1 MENKTNLATR
11 YTFEFYDGTTCEMT
25 LTFIALKRLAGK
37 NKKLYDRYNAVM
49 TKQSRDEFDALTAL
63 YTAYWCANY
72 DSENLLT
79 EDEFIEKCGC
89 DRIALNEALEAM
101 TNPKKRKVSGDRSS

>member
-1 MENKTNLATR
+1 MENKNNLATR

-49 TKQSRDEFDALTAL
+49 NKKDRDEFDALTTL
-63 YTAYWCANY
+63 YVAYCCANI
-72 DSENLLT
+72 DAEDIMG

-89 DRIALNEALEAM
+89 DRIALNIALETM
-101 TNPKKRKVSGDRSS
+101 TNPKKRKVSGDRSN